1 MAPLFEPTQT
11 GDPVH
16 DPAPLDRDD
25 FFGPQPVG
33 RAELPEP
40 MPVLRNLAHC
50 VVEALAGARDLEQ
63 LARWVT
69 DDVYRGLEKRVALAA
84 RARRVR
90 GARPQRPVFAI
101 GTVRISEP
109 ADGVIEAVVLVHQR
123 PRTRAIVIRLEGF
136 DARWRASVLGVL

>member
-1 MAPLFEPTQT
+1 MIPHHESAHA
-11 GDPVH
+11 GDPF
-16 DPAPLDRDD
+16 DEPGPLDRDD
-25 FFGPQPVG
+25 FFGPQPAG
-33 RAELPEP
+33 RAELPDP
-40 MPVLRNLAHC
+40 APLLRNLAHC

-69 DDVYRGLEKRVALAA
+69 DDVYRGLEKRVALAS

-101 GTVRISEP
+101 GTIRASEP
-109 ADGVIEAVVLVHQR
+109 ADGVVEAVVIVHQR

-136 DARWRASVLGVL
+136 DARWRASVIGVL